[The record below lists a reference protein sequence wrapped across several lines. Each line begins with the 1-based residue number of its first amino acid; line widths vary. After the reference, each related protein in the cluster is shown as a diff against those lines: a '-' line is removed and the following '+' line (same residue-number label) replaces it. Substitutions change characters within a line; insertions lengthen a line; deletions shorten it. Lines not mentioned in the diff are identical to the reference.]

1 MFFGG
6 FSTFGVNVCHTEVLA
21 ALVARAAFALAAA
34 TAGAAAS
41 AAAVARSSA
50 GPRKVFQQVKATGK
64 EQ

>member
-1 MFFGG
+1 M
-6 FSTFGVNVCHTEVLA
+6 CHTEVLA